1 MQIQIEIDFQCRSNF
16 DDGVEVPEDGTEE
29 TNFNVEGHDE
39 FVD

>member
-1 MQIQIEIDFQCRSNF
+1 MQIQIEIDFQCCSNF
-16 DDGVEVPEDGTEE
+16 DDGVEVPEDGAEE